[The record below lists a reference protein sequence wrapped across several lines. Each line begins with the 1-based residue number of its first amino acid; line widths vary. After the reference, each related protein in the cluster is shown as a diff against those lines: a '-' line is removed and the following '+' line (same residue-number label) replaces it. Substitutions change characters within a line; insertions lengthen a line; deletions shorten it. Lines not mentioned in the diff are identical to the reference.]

1 MSNDNNILMEELT
14 KLEQNLEQNIEQNYI
29 LNSSLDELRN
39 DIKVLFLKI
48 VSNKINYSLQEINS
62 AVSSIKDIKELF
74 LKQKLINKK
83 TPLFF
88 LYNGILLDNDKGFF
102 LEI

>member
-14 KLEQNLEQNIEQNYI
+14 KLESNIEQNNI

-62 AVSSIKDIKELF
+62 DVSSIKDIKEL
-74 LKQKLINKK
+74 IVH
-83 TPLFF
+83 T
-88 LYNGILLDNDKGFF
+88 I
-102 LEI
+102 